1 MSAKNELIKA
11 QIDSILKSESVGRD
25 LTVYF
30 DNMPKQS
37 LRRAIK
43 ILSEAY
49 PDKVIIPQGELE
61 FISYMLSSKEMAGT
75 ESFSNFVRSISAIN
89 YSTEQKNK
97 LIAATKKNIFTLCES
112 LNFEFDNFLALLLN
126 KEQLVDY
133 AKWMISLEEH
143 AVLTRAAAILRYE
156 NFDGIPVEKIDELK
170 QHLKNKMQIDNL

>member
-1 MSAKNELIKA
+1 
-11 QIDSILKSESVGRD
+11 
-25 LTVYF
+25 
-30 DNMPKQS
+30 
-37 LRRAIK
+37 
-43 ILSEAY
+43 
-49 PDKVIIPQGELE
+49 
-61 FISYMLSSKEMAGT
+61 MAGT

-170 QHLKNKMQIDNL
+170 QHLKNKMKIDNL